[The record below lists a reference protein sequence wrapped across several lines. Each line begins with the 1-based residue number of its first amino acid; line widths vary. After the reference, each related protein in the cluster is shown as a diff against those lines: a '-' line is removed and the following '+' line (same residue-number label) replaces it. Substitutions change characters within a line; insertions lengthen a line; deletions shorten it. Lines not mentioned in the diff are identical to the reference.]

1 MSPLV
6 GRYRPSSSRPKVVF
20 PDPVSPT
27 RASVWPRRMAS
38 ETPSTALS
46 VARARPVAVQPEAA
60 RPAEKYLQRSRVSMI
75 GGSAPPRPASA
86 PPAVGWPLPAVTGV
100 PRSGVRS
107 QCIPACIRAAV
118 HVEYRAG
125 DVGGRVRAEEEH
137 GLGDVPRMPGP
148 AERDG
153 PDEGGPQFFR
163 CTIRVGVAPLPNV
176 DVAGG
181 DDVHPDAARAE
192 F

>member
-27 RASVWPRRMAS
+27 RASVSPRRMAS

-46 VARARPVAVQPEAA
+46 VARARPVAVQPDAA
-60 RPAEKYLQRSRVSMI
+60 RPAEKYLQTSRVSMI
-75 GGSAPPRPASA
+75 GGSAPPGPASA
-86 PPAVGWPLPAVTGV
+86 PPAACWPLPAVTGV
-100 PRSGVRS
+100 PRSGVRD
-107 QCIPACIRAAV
+107 QCIPAGIRAAV
-118 HVEYRAG
+118 HFEYRAG

-137 GLGDVPRMPGP
+137 RLGYVPRVTGP

-153 PDEGGPQFFR
+153 PHEGGPQFFR
-163 CTIRVGVAPLPNV
+163 CTIRVGVAPPAHV

-181 DDVHPDAARAE
+181 DDVHPDALRAE